1 MKKKKV
7 AIIGGSVSKDEAPY
21 DDKKWEV
28 WSCNEMSAPRFDRHF
43 EMHPMTVQTVKELVW
58 LWHCEKPI
66 YVLEETPLVPK
77 GIVYPKDEI
86 LKQPWADEYFTCT
99 FAYEI
104 ALAIYEGFE
113 TIGLWGMN
121 AEQGSPRERVIE
133 SACIQHWL
141 AIAKGK
147 GIEVIWKEHPM
158 YNRWLYGY
166 DYNKEKYHIETWLC
180 RLAIQTIY
188 RVGPEHT
195 SIGGDFDPIRRIT
208 E

>member
-1 MKKKKV
+1 MKKKV
-7 AIIGGSVSKDEAPY
+7 AIIGGSLSRDRAPY
-21 DDKKWEV
+21 DGEYEV
-28 WSCNEMSAPRFDRHF
+28 WSCNEMDVKRFDRHF
-43 EMHPMTVQTVKELVW
+43 EMHPMSVQNDKELDW
-58 LWHCEKPI
+58 LKKCKKPV

-121 AEQGSPRERVIE
+121 AEEGSPRERTIE

-147 GIEVIWKEHPM
+147 GIEVIWPDHPM
-158 YNRWLYGY
+158 YTRWLYGY
-166 DYNKEKYHIETWLC
+166 DYFQEKRNIENWLC
-180 RLAIQTIY
+180 RLVVHTVY
-188 RVGPEHT
+188 RIGPSHT